1 MFHVKH
7 LRDFAYAR
15 RKLLEHLCELH
26 VSAGHG
32 SGLCVRGTLTRSAP
46 QFTHYEQQPDVHVTV
61 RNPFRDFGEVDVLPT
76 CKV

>member
-32 SGLCVRGTLTRSAP
+32 SGFAYEVRLPARLLSLHITSNNLTC
-46 QFTHYEQQPDVHVTV
+46 T
-61 RNPFRDFGEVDVLPT
+61 
-76 CKV
+76 